1 MLKICCQNAFPGFEC
16 EMLVCLP
23 FWKAL
28 SVVMQSWVE
37 TIWLVLSNLKC
48 EPPSSLMFSS
58 IFPLC
63 SFCPLA
69 QLLRKGPPL
78 LPDTKMRSCRCLWRV
93 LLRGILMFICW
104 TMFEFFA
111 YLFHSLQ
118 TIGNLSDWVL
128 RVFFPESLPH
138 HPPLPQAHLG
148 YCS

>member
-1 MLKICCQNAFPGFEC
+1 MLKICCQNAFPGSEC

-48 EPPSSLMFSS
+48 EPPSSLMFSP

-63 SFCPLA
+63 SSHPLS
-69 QLLRKGPPL
+69 QLLRERPPSSAWRE
-78 LPDTKMRSCRCLWRV
+78 DRSYRCLWRV
-93 LLRGILMFICW
+93 LLRCVLMFICW
-104 TMFEFFA
+104 TLFEFFA

-128 RVFFPESLPH
+128 QVFFPDSLP
-138 HPPLPQAHLG
+138 HPPLPSPGTPWVL
-148 YCS
+148 